1 MPWNRINED
10 KMSAYSAEDHRKY
23 HYALL
28 ARDIRRLAAKIH
40 RANVDDDTRQMID
53 TALEQLEARVWLMS
67 FHDPVNDTLIQDQDT
82 YSDGRPVTTTIS
94 WGDGYATLVHPPD
107 ALDNR
112 ESATGTEELAEEIWP
127 EGPQPTDHR
136 GV

>member
-1 MPWNRINED
+1 MHTHT
-10 KMSAYSAEDHRKY
+10 AEDHKKY
-23 HYALL
+23 TYALL
-28 ARDIRRLAAKIH
+28 ARDIRSMTANMH
-40 RANVDDDTRQMID
+40 RANIDDDTRQMIG

-67 FHDPVNDTLIQDQDT
+67 FHDPVTGTLIQYQDR
-82 YSDGRPVTTTIS
+82 YADGRPVTTTIS
-94 WGDGYATLVHPPD
+94 WGDGYATLVHPLD